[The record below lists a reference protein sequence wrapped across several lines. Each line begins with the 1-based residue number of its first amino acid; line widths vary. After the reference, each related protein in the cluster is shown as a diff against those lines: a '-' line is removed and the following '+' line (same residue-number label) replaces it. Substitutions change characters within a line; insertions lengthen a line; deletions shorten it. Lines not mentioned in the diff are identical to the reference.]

1 MPWAA
6 VLAGSGCP
14 AHGVWYPKLSLN
26 RAFRHRLED
35 RWRADLRHSGDC
47 MRPREGQIWE
57 QIFTERDCS
66 CGVVARYI
74 CLEEVRDMC
83 GGALFEVTYLAVERD
98 VQWVHLHFSHRHNC
112 VRATDTEFVV
122 HDFGPY

>member
-14 AHGVWYPKLSLN
+14 AHGVRFPKVSLR
-26 RAFRHRLED
+26 RAYRHRLQD

-47 MRPREGQIWE
+47 MHPREGQIWE
-57 QIFTERDCS
+57 QLFEERDYS
-66 CGVVARYI
+66 CGVVARYT
-74 CLEEVRDMC
+74 CLEEARGMC
-83 GGALFEVTYLAVERD
+83 EGALFEVTYWAVERD